1 MNKRLP
7 TRKQV
12 FGMLS
17 AALIMSMLFQILRGW
32 DPKVFWTSLLINTLA
47 VVTLWRYRKF
57 APTSRQNRDFWG
69 YGFVASVVFWIVVA
83 VALFFAFRAFG

>member
-7 TRKQV
+7 ARKQI

-17 AALIMSMLFQILRGW
+17 AALTMSILFQILRGW

-47 VVTLWRYRKF
+47 VVTLWRYRTF
-57 APTSRQNRDFWG
+57 ASTSRQHGNFGG
-69 YGFVASVVFWIVVA
+69 YGFVARVVFWIVVA
-83 VALFFAFRAFG
+83 VALFFAFRTFE